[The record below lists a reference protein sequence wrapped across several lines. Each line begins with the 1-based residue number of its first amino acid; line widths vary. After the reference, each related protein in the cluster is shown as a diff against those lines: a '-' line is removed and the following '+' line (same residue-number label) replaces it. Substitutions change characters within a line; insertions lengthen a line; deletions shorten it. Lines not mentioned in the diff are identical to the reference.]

1 MWVFER
7 FVVTRLNNSEFNF
20 YQKPVNYGTLV
31 PVLSLIIPSNLS
43 LTNVSSFETLEFG

>member
-31 PVLSLIIPSNLS
+31 SVLSLNIPSNLS